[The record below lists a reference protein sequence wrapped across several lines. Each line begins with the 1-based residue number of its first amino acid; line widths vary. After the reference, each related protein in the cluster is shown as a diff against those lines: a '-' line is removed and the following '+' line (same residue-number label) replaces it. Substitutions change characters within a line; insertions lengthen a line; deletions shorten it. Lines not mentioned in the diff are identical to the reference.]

1 MTHPAPFRRSH
12 AMVVADAIFRGWL
25 GEWRLQ
31 RNIDNRHPN
40 GFSGRVIG
48 KATFVPSNGD
58 ACRYRED
65 GLLHR
70 VGMSPVRVH
79 RDYVYV
85 YDRSKDRLSVH
96 FAVGADRG
104 ALMCHLRV
112 LPPEQEAPA
121 SRPSHMPIRWRLQ
134 GVHPCSADTYQVM
147 HHVTLAD
154 TVVQA
159 MEVVYEVSGPTK
171 DYTSWAEYTRPAAA
185 KAGCCRVLPCVAY
198 AGPDGA
204 GPCRVVGRC

>member
-1 MTHPAPFRRSH
+1 MNHPIPSADHAPWGLPAPSS
-12 AMVVADAIFRGWL
+12 AAGWAN
-25 GEWRLQ
+25 GVCSAP
-31 RNIDNRHPN
+31 IDNRHPN

-48 KATFVPSNGD
+48 QASFVASSGD

-70 VGMSPVRVH
+70 VGVSPLRVH

-96 FAVGADRG
+96 FAAGADRG
-104 ALMCHLRV
+104 SLMCHLRV
-112 LPPEQEAPA
+112 LPPEDEAHALQPG
-121 SRPSHMPIRWRLQ
+121 PMPTRSWRLQ
-134 GVHPCSADTYQVM
+134 GEHPCNADIYRVM

-159 MEVVYEVSGPTK
+159 MEVVHEVSGPTK
-171 DYTSWAEYTRPAAA
+171 GYTSWAEYTRPAAA
-185 KAGCCRVLPCVAY
+185 KGRSVVECWPCVAY
-198 AGPDGA
+198 AGPEWRRPVA
-204 GPCRVVGRC
+204 A